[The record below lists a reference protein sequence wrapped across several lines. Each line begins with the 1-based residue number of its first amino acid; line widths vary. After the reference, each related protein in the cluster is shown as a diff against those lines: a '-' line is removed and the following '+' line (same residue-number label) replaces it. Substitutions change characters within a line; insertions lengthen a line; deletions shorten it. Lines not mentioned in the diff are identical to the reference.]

1 MRWLETSLSTFAL
14 ILYSSF
20 RSLFLLFV
28 FTSYYVFYAP
38 LYCVFDAFHQT
49 SELMEINNSASNEN
63 PVIICSSSFFFVD
76 PNLFFFFSLWKTFE
90 EWQSKIF
97 KINQSNICIQEM
109 KTKTEKK
116 LTSTEIKYWYNMYY

>member
-38 LYCVFDAFHQT
+38 LYCVFDAFHQN
-49 SELMEINNSASNEN
+49 SELMEKNNSARNEN
-63 PVIICSSSFFFVD
+63 PVIICLSSFM
-76 PNLFFFFSLWKTFE
+76 LTQTFFFLWKTFE
-90 EWQSKIF
+90 EWQSKNF
-97 KINQSNICIQEM
+97 KINQLNICIQVM

-116 LTSTEIKYWYNMYY
+116 KFTSTEIKYWYNMYY